1 MMQDKFNQEV
11 PSPSDEENLG
21 VTPEFR
27 EALAVYFERKNGS
40 LETVETAARLSQ
52 PVVAL
57 LALPERWGHQT
68 PNVDAAWQRFQQR
81 AFSPATQQAASLSLG
96 GYVSQALTQSE
107 ASTVV
112 ESGLPKATLEA
123 ITADS
128 TSLDELKGYQLN
140 DYADLARRYGVKD
153 SAFPRM
159 LRWLKGLGKSF
170 ALPSLGS
177 SGGMVFAREEE
188 VRQPG
193 LSEAELA
200 ELSEKLENQPE
211 QASESDTEKE

>member
-40 LETVETAARLSQ
+40 LETVETNARLSQ
-52 PVVAL
+52 PVAAL
-57 LALPERWGHQT
+57 LALPERLGRQT
-68 PNVDAAWQRFQQR
+68 PDVDAAWQRFQQR
-81 AFSPATQQAASLSLG
+81 AFSPASRPAASLSLG
-96 GYVSQALTQSE
+96 SYVSQALTQSE

-123 ITADS
+123 ISADS

-140 DYADLARRYGVKD
+140 DYAALARRYGVKD

-170 ALPSLGS
+170 ALPALGS

-200 ELSEKLENQPE
+200 EKLENQPE
-211 QASESDTEKE
+211 QEPESDTEKE